1 MSIYKLNQT
10 HSKASPLLY
19 NNSVFYNFNLGT
31 SFQAL
36 IETFYVSGNRTL
48 PPLLKIMQSF
58 ILVQNTLKNNLIH
71 GGEIF
76 GAPFFKKVPFL
87 ANIQHYPNV
96 TDWTLFFLNYAERK
110 SFRDNIEYF
119 TLRC

>member
-1 MSIYKLNQT
+1 MSIYKMNQT

-19 NNSVFYNFNLGT
+19 NNSVFYNFNFGT

-76 GAPFFKKVPFL
+76 GAPFSRECPFWPIS
-87 ANIQHYPNV
+87 N
-96 TDWTLFFLNYAERK
+96 TTLMLQIGPCFFSNMQKEKA
-110 SFRDNIEYF
+110 SGT
-119 TLRC
+119 TLSILH